1 MRLFLIA
8 MLFGLFLCLQV
19 KGQVSYDDNKA
30 AGHYLNTRGFS
41 MYYEIYGS
49 GAPLVLIHNNG
60 GSVKSFAGQIPYFS
74 SQYQVIA
81 VDTRAHG
88 KSVDHSDSLTFEQ
101 IADDFNALLD
111 SLHLD
116 STYVIG
122 WSDGGI
128 VGLLLAM
135 RHPEKVKKMALS
147 GPNLWPD
154 TTGLTPFVYHYIE
167 NESAELRR
175 QPQTPEIKNHIKIY
189 DLDLYEPHI
198 TLERLRIIKCPT
210 LIIGG
215 DHDAIPP
222 LHLLQIAEYIPNS
235 YLWIIP
241 NSGHATPKFKTDI
254 FNATVNEFFHNPY
267 RKIEGTAVFQ

>member
-1 MRLFLIA
+1 MKLCLIA
-8 MLFGLFLCLQV
+8 FFLGICICRNAQAQIV
-19 KGQVSYDDNKA
+19 YGDNKS
-30 AGHYLNTRGFS
+30 AGHYISTRGFNT
-41 MYYEIYGS
+41 YYEVYGK
-49 GAPLVLIHNNG
+49 GEPLILIHNNG
-60 GSVKSFAGQIPYFS
+60 GSIKSFAGQIPYFS
-74 SQYQVIA
+74 NQYQVIA

-88 KSVDHSDSLTFEQ
+88 KSTDHSDSLTFEQ

-135 RHPEKVKKMALS
+135 RHPGRVKKMALS

-154 TTGLTPFVYHYIE
+154 TTGLIPFVYHYIE

-175 QPQTPEIKNHIKIY
+175 QPQTAEVKNHLKIY

-222 LHLLQIAEYIPNS
+222 LHLLQIAEYIPQS

-241 NSGHATPKFKTDI
+241 NSGHATPKFKTDL
-254 FNATVNEFFHNPY
+254 FNTVVNDFFHEPY
-267 RKIEGTAVFQ
+267 RKIEGTDVFK